1 MQGLEECEKI
11 AEILVNHWIQS
22 EIRVVSIEIYGIPTM
37 CQALSN
43 LGCCLVCKFVARGR
57 RFFSLE
63 IDWAEHSLPNLVI
76 ISYILTAYT
85 KALGFALTE
94 FLEADK
100 TGVKSWFQLSS
111 WASVSLSRKPKL
123 FLEQGSANYC
133 PAIGLF
139 LCDPWAK
146 SGFHICK
153 EL

>member
-1 MQGLEECEKI
+1 MQSLEEYEKI
-11 AEILVNHWIQS
+11 AEILVNPWIQS
-22 EIRVVSIEIYGIPTM
+22 EIRIVSIEIYGRPTM

-43 LGCCLVCKFVARGR
+43 LGCCLVCKCIAGGR
-57 RFFSLE
+57 SLFSLE
-63 IDWAEHSLPNLVI
+63 IDWTEHSLPTSVI

-85 KALGFALTE
+85 KALGCALTE

-111 WASVSLSRKPKL
+111 WAPVSLSGKPKL

-139 LCDPWAK
+139 LCNPWAK
-146 SGFHICK
+146 NGFHICK
-153 EL
+153 GL